1 MWAGDIR
8 VSCMQLAMLLQGV
21 KIVTL
26 HPNRHGSH
34 EVDFW
39 SLDQTNK
46 QTNKVNFGWI
56 SKLFQI
62 FGSMWADDI
71 RVACMQ
77 LAMLLQGV
85 KIDTLPPNRH
95 GSHEVEQELVVS
107 EAARILFHGVTTY
120 SPSHM
125 TKIWFTR
132 NLLNSL
138 LLLPFVLLAIMGE
151 TIAFC
156 VFRYSL
162 WWNIAK
168 YPWLTF
174 PPSCLCLPAGYGNTG
189 CGVFK
194 RGVQN

>member
-1 MWAGDIR
+1 M
-8 VSCMQLAMLLQGV
+8 
-21 KIVTL
+21 
-26 HPNRHGSH
+26 
-34 EVDFW
+34 DF
-39 SLDQTNK
+39 
-46 QTNKVNFGWI
+46 
-56 SKLFQI
+56 KLFQI

-138 LLLPFVLLAIMGE
+138 LLLPFVLSAI
-151 TIAFC
+151 
-156 VFRYSL
+156 
-162 WWNIAK
+162 
-168 YPWLTF
+168 
-174 PPSCLCLPAGYGNTG
+174 TG
-189 CGVFK
+189 ANCSVKLSYVFK
-194 RGVQN
+194 NEFSEFFF